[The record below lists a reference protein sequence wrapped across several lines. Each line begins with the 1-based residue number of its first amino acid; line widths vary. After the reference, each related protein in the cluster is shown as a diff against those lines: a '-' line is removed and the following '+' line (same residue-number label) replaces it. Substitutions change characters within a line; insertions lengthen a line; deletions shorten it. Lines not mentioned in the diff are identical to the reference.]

1 MSQKTDWFP
10 TTRAGILAMAIVW
23 IAVCTV
29 KRLLWGIA
37 GVALTEFAALKDA
50 AVSFQRERNIL
61 TLSEG
66 SDLFS
71 ASPEPP
77 L

>member
-1 MSQKTDWFP
+1 MSQKTDWCP

-23 IAVCTV
+23 ITICTV

-50 AVSFQRERNIL
+50 AQAGDRRSVV
-61 TLSEG
+61 
-66 SDLFS
+66 LFFN
-71 ASPEPP
+71 PG
-77 L
+77 